1 MLLAK
6 VTPQR
11 VVIDNVVAQRD
22 CWAGG
27 LASVSGPSSTARV
40 CEGTE
45 VLLATGRTG
54 PPIVVAIAWGS
65 ELCVIASDTAVAVI
79 VAMIAGVQTLPCSQ
93 RGPKVTMV
101 VTRATKKKGMERA
114 GGGQV
119 RRPGTYF
126 SRTNYSDV
134 ALQAGTPWKCV
145 LKSDCSYTTTT

>member
-54 PPIVVAIAWGS
+54 PPMVVAIGS
-65 ELCVIASDTAVAVI
+65 EICVIASDAAVVAVI
-79 VAMIAGVQTLPCSQ
+79 VAMIAGVQTLLDRRRRWWSRELQKRREWKGRAGARFGDQVRIFQELTTRRLPCR
-93 RGPKVTMV
+93 RGP
-101 VTRATKKKGMERA
+101 
-114 GGGQV
+114 
-119 RRPGTYF
+119 PG
-126 SRTNYSDV
+126 N
-134 ALQAGTPWKCV
+134 AC
-145 LKSDCSYTTTT
+145 

>member
-27 LASVSGPSSTARV
+27 LASVSGPSTTARV
-40 CEGTE
+40 CEGTD

-54 PPIVVAIAWGS
+54 PPMVVAIRS
-65 ELCVIASDTAVAVI
+65 ELCVIASDTTVAVI

-93 RGPKVTMV
+93 RGPKETMV

-126 SRTNYSDV
+126 S
-134 ALQAGTPWKCV
+134 
-145 LKSDCSYTTTT
+145 